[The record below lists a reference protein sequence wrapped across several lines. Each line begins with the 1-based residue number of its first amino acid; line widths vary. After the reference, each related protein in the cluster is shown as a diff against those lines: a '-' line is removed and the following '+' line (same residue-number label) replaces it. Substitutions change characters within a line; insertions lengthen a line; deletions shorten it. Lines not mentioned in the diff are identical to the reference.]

1 MRFKE
6 GDLVE
11 IIDKKER
18 KFILKLKKNEK
29 FHFHYGFI
37 EHNQII
43 GKEYGIKILTSKGFS
58 IFVFPLKKSSY
69 ILHMKRG
76 AQIIYP
82 KDIGQILIHGDIHRG
97 LKIFEAGGGSG
108 AISIYI
114 LSILG
119 KSGKLVTYEIRDDF
133 LNILKENVERFF
145 GEIPKNFI
153 LRKRDIYNE
162 GLHEDDKNFDRVLL
176 DLPEPWNALK
186 NVDKGL
192 KKGGIIISYNPT
204 IQQIIKFKIE
214 LDKFGNYFF
223 EGMYEIFE
231 RRWKIEELA
240 TRPVDGMIAHTGFIV
255 VARKI

>member
-1 MRFKE
+1 MKFKE

-18 KFILKLKKNEK
+18 VFILKLKKGEK
-29 FHFHYGFI
+29 FHFHLGFI
-37 EHNQII
+37 EHDQII
-43 GKEYGIKILTSKGFS
+43 GKNFGIKIKTSKGFNV
-58 IFVFPLKKSSY
+58 FVFPIKKTNF

-82 KDIGQILIHGDIHRG
+82 KDIGQILIYGDIHSG

-108 AISIYI
+108 ALSIYL
-114 LSILG
+114 LSIIG
-119 KSGKLVTYEIRDDF
+119 KRGKLITYDLRDDF
-133 LNILKENVERFF
+133 LEILKENIIRFF

-162 GLHEDDKNFDRVLL
+162 GLEKKDKNFDRVIL

-192 KKGGIIISYNPT
+192 KRGGILISYNPT
-204 IQQIIKFKIE
+204 IQQIIKFKSE
-214 LDKFGNYFF
+214 LDKLRNYYF
-223 EGMYEIFE
+223 EGMFEILE
-231 RRWKIEELA
+231 RRWKIEENSV
-240 TRPVDGMIAHTGFIV
+240 RPIDRMVAHTGFII
-255 VARKI
+255 VARKY

>member
-1 MRFKE
+1 MKFKE

-18 KFILKLKKNEK
+18 KFILKLKRGEK

-37 EHNQII
+37 EHDQMI
-43 GKEYGIKILTSKGFS
+43 GKSYGALIQTSKGFS
-58 IFVFPLKKSSY
+58 VYIFPVKKSSF

-82 KDIGQILIHGDIHRG
+82 KDIGQILIHGDIHFG

-108 AISIYI
+108 A
-114 LSILG
+114 LSIFLLSIIG
-119 KSGKLVTYEIRDDF
+119 KKGKLVTYEIREDF
-133 LNILKENVERFF
+133 LNILKENIEKFF

-162 GLHEDDKNFDRVLL
+162 GLHKDDRNFDRVIL
-176 DLPEPWNALK
+176 DLPEPWKALE
-186 NVDKGL
+186 NVNKGL
-192 KKGGIIISYNPT
+192 KRGGILISYNPT
-204 IQQIIKFKIE
+204 IQQIIKFKLE
-214 LDKFGNYFF
+214 LDNLKCFYF
-223 EGMYEIFE
+223 EGMYEIVE
-231 RRWKIEELA
+231 RRWKIEENA
-240 TRPVDGMIAHTGFIV
+240 TRPLDRMVAHTGFII

>member
-1 MRFKE
+1 MKFKE

-18 KFILKLKKNEK
+18 KFILKLKKGEK
-29 FHFHYGFI
+29 FHFHYGYI
-37 EHNQII
+37 EHNEII
-43 GKEYGIKILTSKGFS
+43 GKNYGVEIKTSKRFS
-58 IFVFPLKKSSY
+58 IIVFPVKKSDF

-82 KDIGQILIHGDIHRG
+82 KDIGQILIHGDIHSG

-108 AISIYI
+108 ALSIYL
-114 LSILG
+114 LSIIG
-119 KSGKLVTYEIRDDF
+119 KRGKLITYEIRDDF
-133 LNILKENVERFF
+133 LKILRENVEKFF

-153 LRKRDIYNE
+153 LRKRDIYSE

-186 NVDKGL
+186 NVSKGL
-192 KKGGIIISYNPT
+192 KKGGILISYNPT
-204 IQQIIKFKIE
+204 IQQIIKFKSE
-214 LDKFGNYFF
+214 LDKSKNFYF
-223 EGMYEIFE
+223 EGMYEILE
-231 RRWKIEELA
+231 RRWKIEEVA
-240 TRPVDGMIAHTGFIV
+240 TRPVDRMVAHTGFII